1 MTPITR
7 QGWVAVGAG
16 VVSIVI
22 ARVFGILELFVIG
35 VGFFA
40 AVLVAVAIVIV
51 RRPRLRGGRW
61 IHPMVMVAG
70 DVGRVDIR
78 IEHLGAVPSVSF
90 DLSETVGRPRAA
102 PYTAR
107 LPVPPMA
114 GRAFTTTGY
123 ELTTTA
129 RGIVRLGPLI
139 VEHRDPLGIA
149 RTRTLL
155 LDVDEVFVAPRSY
168 LLDMPQLGQGVL
180 GAHLLAMARRLGPGE
195 FHGLREY
202 VDGDEPRS
210 IHWKASA
217 RSEQLLVK
225 EHTTEGLRRCTVV
238 LDASTNGYRRSGGVR
253 TRHHRRREPRAQ
265 RRPRR
270 ADHTVRHGRRH
281 RPARARRGA
290 TDAPP
295 PRSVGTVEH
304 PLRDARTRPGRGAR
318 PPHRGRRTGRRLRC
332 PRHPRVARS
341 HADRDHRVDRGGVG
355 TFPRRRQRVPIASS
369 STPGTC
375 CSAAGDST
383 SRRRARDRARHSRP
397 RTARCGRP
405 EPIIRR
411 SARRHPRGCGL
422 PASDRQSRSRRI
434 SWPRAVSCCSRSRSP
449 PVSPACSAAGNS
461 STISR

>member
-7 QGWVAVGAG
+7 QGWVAVGSG
-16 VVSIVI
+16 VASIVI

-78 IEHLGAVPSVSF
+78 IEHLGALPSVSF

-168 LLDMPQLGQGVL
+168 LLDMPQLGQGIL

-195 FHGLREY
+195 FHEIG
-202 VDGDEPRS
+202 
-210 IHWKASA
+210 
-217 RSEQLLVK
+217 
-225 EHTTEGLRRCTVV
+225 
-238 LDASTNGYRRSGGVR
+238 
-253 TRHHRRREPRAQ
+253 RA
-265 RRPRR
+265 
-270 ADHTVRHGRRH
+270 HV
-281 RPARARRGA
+281 
-290 TDAPP
+290 
-295 PRSVGTVEH
+295 
-304 PLRDARTRPGRGAR
+304 
-318 PPHRGRRTGRRLRC
+318 
-332 PRHPRVARS
+332 
-341 HADRDHRVDRGGVG
+341 
-355 TFPRRRQRVPIASS
+355 
-369 STPGTC
+369 
-375 CSAAGDST
+375 
-383 SRRRARDRARHSRP
+383 
-397 RTARCGRP
+397 
-405 EPIIRR
+405 
-411 SARRHPRGCGL
+411 
-422 PASDRQSRSRRI
+422 
-434 SWPRAVSCCSRSRSP
+434 
-449 PVSPACSAAGNS
+449 
-461 STISR
+461 

>member
-1 MTPITR
+1 MNSITR

-16 VVSIVI
+16 AVSIVV

-40 AVLVAVAIVIV
+40 AVAVGLAIVIV

-78 IEHLGAVPSVSF
+78 IEHEGAVPSVSF
-90 DLSETVGRPRAA
+90 ELSETVGRPRST

-107 LPVPPMA
+107 LPVPSMA
-114 GRAFTTTGY
+114 GRAFTVTGY
-123 ELTTTA
+123 ELTTTS

-225 EHTTEGLRRCTVV
+225 EHTTEGLRRCTVA
-238 LDASTNGYRRSGGVR
+238 LDATTAGYRDPEGFERAVTVAASLVHSADRAGLTTRFVTADGVDLRGPDVAPQTLRHLARLELSSATNDTIAHDPGEGLGLLIAIGSGSG
-253 TRHHRRREPRAQ
+253 TF
-265 RRPRR
+265 
-270 ADHTVRHGRRH
+270 G
-281 RPARARRGA
+281 ARATHGLLDPTQTA
-290 TDAPP
+290 ITVSTEDVSG
-295 PRSVGTVEH
+295 RS
-304 PLRDARTRPGRGAR
+304 LDISARSDREFILSWNALLGRG
-318 PPHRGRRTGRRLRC
+318 RLD
-332 PRHPRVARS
+332 VEA
-341 HADRDHRVDRGGVG
+341 
-355 TFPRRRQRVPIASS
+355 
-369 STPGTC
+369 
-375 CSAAGDST
+375 
-383 SRRRARDRARHSRP
+383 
-397 RTARCGRP
+397 
-405 EPIIRR
+405 
-411 SARRHPRGCGL
+411 
-422 PASDRQSRSRRI
+422 SRS
-434 SWPRAVSCCSRSRSP
+434 
-449 PVSPACSAAGNS
+449 
-461 STISR
+461 

>member
-7 QGWVAVGAG
+7 QGWVAVGSG
-16 VVSIVI
+16 VASIVI

-40 AVLVAVAIVIV
+40 AVLVAMAIVIV

-78 IEHLGAVPSVSF
+78 IEHLGALPSVSF

-225 EHTTEGLRRCTVV
+225 EHTTEGLRRCTVA
-238 LDASTNGYRRSGGVR
+238 LDASTNGYSDPEAFERAVTVAASLVHSADRAGLT
-253 TRHHRRREPRAQ
+253 TRFVTVDGIDLRGPDVAQ
-265 RRPRR
+265 Q
-270 ADHTVRHGRRH
+270 TLRHLARLELSSAPFETLEHDPGEGLGLLIAVG
-281 RPARARRGA
+281 ARAGA
-290 TDAPP
+290 FGGRATHGLLAPTQTAITVSTEEASG
-295 PRSVGTVEH
+295 RSLDVA
-304 PLRDARTRPGRGAR
+304 ARSDREFILSWNVLLGRG
-318 PPHRGRRTGRRLRC
+318 RLD
-332 PRHPRVARS
+332 VEA
-341 HADRDHRVDRGGVG
+341 
-355 TFPRRRQRVPIASS
+355 
-369 STPGTC
+369 
-375 CSAAGDST
+375 
-383 SRRRARDRARHSRP
+383 
-397 RTARCGRP
+397 
-405 EPIIRR
+405 
-411 SARRHPRGCGL
+411 
-422 PASDRQSRSRRI
+422 SRS
-434 SWPRAVSCCSRSRSP
+434 
-449 PVSPACSAAGNS
+449 
-461 STISR
+461 

>member
-16 VVSIVI
+16 AVSIVV

-40 AVLVAVAIVIV
+40 AVAVAWAIVMI

-78 IEHLGAVPSVSF
+78 IEHVGTVPSVSF
-90 DLSETVGRPRAA
+90 ELSETVGRPRAT

-114 GRAFTTTGY
+114 GRAFTITGY

-168 LLDMPQLGQGVL
+168 LLDMPQLGQGIL

-225 EHTTEGLRRCTVV
+225 EFTTEGLRRCTVV
-238 LDASTNGYRRSGGVR
+238 LDASSSGYGDPEAFERAVTVAASLVHSADRAGLT
-253 TRHHRRREPRAQ
+253 TRFVTVDGIDLRGPDVAQ
-265 RRPRR
+265 Q
-270 ADHTVRHGRRH
+270 TLRHL
-281 RPARARRGA
+281 ARLELSDA
-290 TDAPP
+290 TL
-295 PRSVGTVEH
+295 G
-304 PLRDARTRPGRGAR
+304 DARTRPGRGAR
-318 PPHRGRRTGRRLRC
+318 TPHRRRRGIRR
-332 PRHPRVARS
+332 PGGTHPRDARS
-341 HADRDHRVDRGGVG
+341 HADGDHRVDRAGAPDARS
-355 TFPRRRQRVPIASS
+355 TSPRDRSASS
-369 STPGTC
+369 SRRGTR
-375 CSAAGDST
+375 CSAGADST
-383 SRRRARDRARHSRP
+383 SRRRGRDGARHTRPLPGTAERDRSSGRRAPTPPRIRP
-397 RTARCGRP
+397 PGERP
-405 EPIIRR
+405 AK
-411 SARRHPRGCGL
+411 SFTSDLLASSGL
-422 PASDRQSRSRRI
+422 ALFSL
-434 SWPRAVSCCSRSRSP
+434 AV
-449 PVSPACSAAGNS
+449 AAGFARVFAGLGVLRRP
-461 STISR
+461 SR